1 MKKIILILLCGIIFA
16 NTMMACVF
24 EKEKYQN
31 ELIIHNRW
39 LQEYGYVPAS
49 VQSDFIAA
57 KIQYETCL
65 AAEAAK
71 QYNR

>member
-16 NTMMACVF
+16 NTMMACVL
-24 EKEKYQN
+24 EKEEYERK
-31 ELIIHNRW
+31 LIIYNSW
-39 LQEYGYVPAS
+39 LQEYGYVSAS

>member
-1 MKKIILILLCGIIFA
+1 
-16 NTMMACVF
+16 MMDCAYIKQTY
-24 EKEKYQN
+24 EN
-31 ELIIHNRW
+31 ELIIYNRW

-49 VQSDFIAA
+49 VQSDFMKA

-71 QYNR
+71 RYNR